1 MDNYKDLKIIVDKL
15 IEYRKEVD
23 DEIKALKEVKEN
35 TDKII
40 KAYILKDRIN
50 NEYLNQEI
58 IYESRFCNVKLE
70 EKIDEKTKY
79 EIIKMMVELDNIDNL
94 DIKSNIE
101 VAKLIS
107 KDIYNSK
114 DETSKDKYINYLLDY
129 ISYITRKNNED
140 LKEIKENLI
149 KYLIDT
155 ENKNIKY
162 INIKNKY
169 DSFYNEIYRNT
180 KYKRK
185 IDDIDYKISILN
197 KE

>member
-1 MDNYKDLKIIVDKL
+1 MDNYKDLEIIIDKL

-40 KAYILKDRIN
+40 KAYILKNRVN
-50 NEYLNQEI
+50 NESLDQEI

-70 EKIDEKTKY
+70 EKIDDKTKY
-79 EIIKMMVELDNIDNL
+79 EIIKRIVESDKIDNL

-114 DETSKDKYINYLLDY
+114 DEISKDKYISYLLDY
-129 ISYITRKNNED
+129 ISYITRKNNDD

-149 KYLIDT
+149 KYLIYT

-169 DSFYNEIYRNT
+169 DSCYNEIYRNT
-180 KYKRK
+180 KYKRE
-185 IDDIDYKISILN
+185 IDNIDYKISILN

>member
-1 MDNYKDLKIIVDKL
+1 MDNYKDLEIIIDKL

-40 KAYILKDRIN
+40 KAYILKNRVN
-50 NEYLNQEI
+50 NESLDQEI

-70 EKIDEKTKY
+70 EKIDDKTKY
-79 EIIKMMVELDNIDNL
+79 EIIKRIVESDKIDNL

-114 DETSKDKYINYLLDY
+114 DEISKDKYISYLLDY
-129 ISYITRKNNED
+129 ISYITRK
-140 LKEIKENLI
+140 K
-149 KYLIDT
+149 
-155 ENKNIKY
+155 
-162 INIKNKY
+162 
-169 DSFYNEIYRNT
+169 
-180 KYKRK
+180 
-185 IDDIDYKISILN
+185 
-197 KE
+197 

>member
-23 DEIKALKEVKEN
+23 DEIKALKKVKEN

-40 KAYILKDRIN
+40 KAYILKNRIN
-50 NEYLNQEI
+50 NESLDQEI

-70 EKIDEKTKY
+70 EKIDDKTKY
-79 EIIKMMVELDNIDNL
+79 EIIKRMVELDKIDNL
-94 DIKSNIE
+94 DIKPNIE

-107 KDIYNSK
+107 KDVYNSK
-114 DETSKDKYINYLLDY
+114 DEISKDKYINYLLDY
-129 ISYITRKNNED
+129 ISYITRKNNDD

-169 DSFYNEIYRNT
+169 DSCYNDIYRNT

-185 IDDIDYKISILN
+185 IDNIDYKISILN